1 MEFNP
6 QIYTGLQ
13 ARVPISP
20 GVCRL
25 DRDEAIAPHIAFAM
39 TNIATTA
46 ALDPVLTWVIP
57 CKGRLAQLQQS
68 LPVLVASAGHEPGVL
83 FLVVDYDCPQHCG
96 SWVERRYP
104 QVKVVRLRNC
114 PVFSLVKA
122 RNAGASQVQTPWLG
136 FLDCDVLVT
145 PEAITNLLTVLRAQS
160 MAGASCHHLFVSE
173 SRQNELAGFLA
184 CASSLFRQLEGYDET
199 FEGWGAE
206 DTDILLRLQQAG
218 CHTHLLPT
226 GQLAALLHDDSVRT
240 AFHVVKDRFVSL
252 RINGLYLQ
260 VKRDLAQQ
268 MGIPQLPVEH
278 RQGIY
283 QQVKNAVLA
292 APDAPAHLEITLP
305 ASTDV
310 TAPPGWRL
318 KRRWVYSF
326 EPHADPT

>member
-1 MEFNP
+1 MAFKP

-13 ARVPISP
+13 AWVPILP
-20 GVCRL
+20 RVCRL

-39 TNIATTA
+39 MNVATTA
-46 ALDPVLTWVIP
+46 AVDPVLTWVIP

-68 LPVLVASAGHEPGVL
+68 LPVLMASAGHEPGVL

-96 SWVERRYP
+96 DWVESRYP
-104 QVKVVRLRNC
+104 QVKVVRLCNC

-145 PEAITNLLTVLRAQS
+145 PEAISNLLPVLRAQS
-160 MAGASCHHLFVSE
+160 MAGASHHHLFVSE
-173 SRQNELAGFLA
+173 SRQNELAGFLV
-184 CASSLFRQLEGYDET
+184 CATSLFKRLEGYDET

-206 DTDILLRLQQAG
+206 DTDLRLRLQQAG
-218 CHTHLLPT
+218 CQAHLLPI
-226 GQLAALLHDDSVRT
+226 GQLTALLHDDSART
-240 AFHVVKDRFVSL
+240 AFHLVKDRFLSL

-260 VKRDLAQQ
+260 VSRDLAQQ

-283 QQVKNAVLA
+283 QQVKSTVLA
-292 APDAPAHLEITLP
+292 NPRTAAQLEITLP
-305 ASTDV
+305 VSADV
-310 TAPPGWRL
+310 SAPPGWQL
-318 KRRWVYSF
+318 KRRWLYSY
-326 EPHADPT
+326 EPLVIQA